1 MVIGAR
7 KNLRDFLGLSDG
19 LSLVGL
25 GRIYAKGLERI
36 RIEVVELGGKIG
48 VKVCGYMWLY
58 KYWGSYITFLTFYYR
73 IGTKGLI

>member
-19 LSLVGL
+19 LSLS
-25 GRIYAKGLERI
+25 IYAKGLERI